1 MAESQR
7 LVLSTPELLEYVLLY
22 LDVQSLLTSAQRVCR
37 SWTRLIQTSPRLQQV
52 LFFKPIPPER
62 CPEKLINPLLARH
75 FTGLLPASMD
85 PYGVRDGS
93 LRHPWSEQADRRQ
106 KFFRREASWRR
117 MLVQQPPASLAYV
130 ETSHSHGDWIYKC
143 YYLPCNASPTTHLIN
158 DQVQMDL
165 IGLRMNMLYDLV
177 LESCFGVLHR
187 HWICWEGQMPPEFPE
202 YVSTEQLTPFVER
215 AMQEADVVVI
225 NHRRRR
231 RRRRIAS
238 RFICYLGADEADE
251 ADEADRPV
259 SPHTD
264 PTPHLP
270 IETLNRAG
278 LDVSRDGFDPQSNQL
293 SAFRLQY
300 PYQDW
305 GVNSNSTWVSGHA
318 CLELREEKFIPRV
331 DSDDEE

>member
-37 SWTRLIQTSPRLQQV
+37 SWTRLIQTSPRLQQA
-52 LFFKPIPPER
+52 LFFKPIPPEW

-93 LRHPWSEQADRRQ
+93 LRHPWSKQSDRCQ

-130 ETSHSHGDWIYKC
+130 ETSRPHGDLIYKR
-143 YYLPCNASPTTHLIN
+143 YYLPCNASPITHLTD

-165 IGLRMNMLYDLV
+165 IGLRMNMLYDIV
-177 LESCFGVLHR
+177 LESCFGASRR
-187 HWICWEGQMPPEFPE
+187 HWICWEGHMPPKFPT
-202 YVSTEQLTPFVER
+202 YVLTEQLTPFVER
-215 AMQEADVVVI
+215 AMQEAAVVVI
-225 NHRRRR
+225 DHWRRNWA
-231 RRRRIAS
+231 AS
-238 RFICYLGADEADE
+238 RFICCLEADE
-251 ADEADRPV
+251 ADEADCLV

-270 IETLNRAG
+270 IKTLNRAG
-278 LDVSRDGFDPQSNQL
+278 SDVSRDDFDPRSNRL
-293 SAFRLQY
+293 SALRALQY

-305 GVNSNSTWVSGHA
+305 GVNSNSTWVSGRA